1 MWGNAYRATTV
12 CVDTYHH
19 RVLSGRL
26 YNPALPAEG
35 LRFESLVEFLLAME
49 DLLNETHFPQSF
61 TAVRSFRTSS
71 QRGSR
76 ARRRADGN
84 REAGHLY
91 GVGALPPEHQLARI
105 CILAGN
111 RTGRKLPQCAGTGP
125 ADEQRIGNFRIIPAG
140 NAARLVIPARRRR
153 TRQDGKIRPVEIAAR
168 ANRRKRRDA
177 KQGG

>member
-49 DLLNETHFPQSF
+49 DLLNETHFPPVLYRR
-61 TAVRSFRTSS
+61 AVLSDIFPA
-71 QRGSR
+71 GSR

>member
-71 QRGSR
+71 QR
-76 ARRRADGN
+76 AAVP
-84 REAGHLY
+84 AGEQT
-91 GVGALPPEHQLARI
+91 A
-105 CILAGN
+105 
-111 RTGRKLPQCAGTGP
+111 TGRLATFTVSVLFRQNTSWQGSVSWLETGREESFRSVLELVLLMNSALETSGESLRGTRPGSSY
-125 ADEQRIGNFRIIPAG
+125 
-140 NAARLVIPARRRR
+140 RRGGGGQDR
-153 TRQDGKIRPVEIAAR
+153 T
-168 ANRRKRRDA
+168 A
-177 KQGG
+177 KSVR

>member
-1 MWGNAYRATTV
+1 MRAWWNSSWPWRICSTK
-12 CVDTYHH
+12 
-19 RVLSGRL
+19 
-26 YNPALPAEG
+26 
-35 LRFESLVEFLLAME
+35 
-49 DLLNETHFPQSF
+49 
-61 TAVRSFRTSS
+61 RTSPS
-71 QRGSR
+71 PLPPCGPFGHLPSGSR

-177 KQGG
+177 KQGGYRGTLRHASPTAMDFDLPIWKGERKWQL

>member
-61 TAVRSFRTSS
+61 TAVWSFRTSS
-71 QRGSR
+71 QR
-76 ARRRADGN
+76 AAVP
-84 REAGHLY
+84 AGEQT
-91 GVGALPPEHQLARI
+91 A
-105 CILAGN
+105 
-111 RTGRKLPQCAGTGP
+111 TGRLATFTVSVLFRQNTSWQGSVSWLETGR
-125 ADEQRIGNFRIIPAG
+125 EESFRSVLE
-140 NAARLVIPARRRR
+140 LVLLMNSALE
-153 TRQDGKIRPVEIAAR
+153 TSG
-168 ANRRKRRDA
+168 
-177 KQGG
+177 

>member
-71 QRGSR
+71 QR
-76 ARRRADGN
+76 AA
-84 REAGHLY
+84 
-91 GVGALPPEHQLARI
+91 V
-105 CILAGN
+105 
-111 RTGRKLPQCAGTGP
+111 
-125 ADEQRIGNFRIIPAG
+125 PAG
-140 NAARLVIPARRRR
+140 EQTATGGWPPLRCRCSSARTPAGKDLYPGWKP
-153 TRQDGKIRPVEIAAR
+153 DGKKASAVCW
-168 ANRRKRRDA
+168 NWSC
-177 KQGG
+177 